1 MAMHDKLFPVR
12 PAHLMGNTEDMQEL
26 MDYNSLQDKKTYYN
40 CQLSNDD
47 RRGDYQCCIAPP
59 RTLGHVQLYF
69 GLLSKETPPQV
80 HPKVT
85 QLQGFSF
92 RRLKT

>member
-1 MAMHDKLFPVR
+1 
-12 PAHLMGNTEDMQEL
+12 MGNTEDMQEL

-59 RTLGHVQLYF
+59 PAHWAMYSYISVFYLKKHLHKFIQKSLNFKVLVLGD
-69 GLLSKETPPQV
+69 
-80 HPKVT
+80 
-85 QLQGFSF
+85 
-92 RRLKT
+92 